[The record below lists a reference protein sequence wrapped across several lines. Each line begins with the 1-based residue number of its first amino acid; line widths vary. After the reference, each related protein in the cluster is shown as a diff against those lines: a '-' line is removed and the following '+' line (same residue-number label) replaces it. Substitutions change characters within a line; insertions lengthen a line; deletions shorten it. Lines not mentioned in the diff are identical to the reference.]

1 MLRKNPFISARPARA
16 LQNIVSK
23 HSSQFRGNAQ
33 HDALEFLLWLL
44 DRMHED
50 LGAAS
55 PAQQSR
61 GPAQVGVPAGWPHAR
76 ARGEAFGAGLRPG
89 TPGCPARHWD
99 GVGPRPAVVW
109 SVRGWKDGG
118 SPGAEQG
125 LGCWDWAVSAGALQP
140 SIPALGDIL
149 VLGEEE
155 VQSPPSLLPPAKPAV
170 ITARRLCCWRNE

>member
-1 MLRKNPFISARPARA
+1 MRAEAVAGMVLGWVLRKSPFISARPARV

-61 GPAQVGVPAGWPHAR
+61 GSPQVGGPRRWVAPRGGRTPWLGGRRSGQVWEQGHRDALRGGGMELAPPRWGWGCRGLVGAR
-76 ARGEAFGAGLRPG
+76 VKGWWESSAAGLGRG
-89 TPGCPARHWD
+89 WSAGRVR
-99 GVGPRPAVVW
+99 GVGR
-109 SVRGWKDGG
+109 
-118 SPGAEQG
+118 SPSSRA
-125 LGCWDWAVSAGALQP
+125 S
-140 SIPALGDIL
+140 
-149 VLGEEE
+149 
-155 VQSPPSLLPPAKPAV
+155 
-170 ITARRLCCWRNE
+170 RL